1 MLDWH
6 YNHVTYEEGG
16 PFLIR
21 QHAAAVLA
29 AISSIGSP
37 VGSEVT
43 VLLGDIL
50 HDCCCN
56 WFHKAT
62 RFGVKEVSEYS
73 IIYVMYFGIYIS
85 HTFLNNDLTK
95 CVLLQCHLKKNPIFQ
110 FSQAT
115 LLSSC
120 LNAVT
125 WYIRHT
131 DTVRYQNFINNYL
144 SEFIKSH
151 NFVKFINTI
160 R

>member
-95 CVLLQCHLKKNPIFQ
+95 WVLLQCHF
-110 FSQAT
+110 
-115 LLSSC
+115 
-120 LNAVT
+120 
-125 WYIRHT
+125 
-131 DTVRYQNFINNYL
+131 
-144 SEFIKSH
+144 
-151 NFVKFINTI
+151 
-160 R
+160 